1 MLPHGQDL
9 DAFEGIGDNLAE
21 RIAEVVHTGRA
32 PKLNEGSCFVATTFG
47 ARTLAPFRKS
57 VRSKQCDTTVIS
69 PLYKPHISECLSS
82 PLGEN
87 NA

>member
-9 DAFEGIGDNLAE
+9 DAFEEIGDNLAE

-32 PKLNEGSCFVATTFG
+32 PKLNEGSCFVATTFR
-47 ARTLAPFRKS
+47 ARTLAPFRNRFEAS
-57 VRSKQCDTTVIS
+57 NATRPSSRLCIS
-69 PLYKPHISECLSS
+69 LTFPECLSS
-82 PLGEN
+82 TLGEN